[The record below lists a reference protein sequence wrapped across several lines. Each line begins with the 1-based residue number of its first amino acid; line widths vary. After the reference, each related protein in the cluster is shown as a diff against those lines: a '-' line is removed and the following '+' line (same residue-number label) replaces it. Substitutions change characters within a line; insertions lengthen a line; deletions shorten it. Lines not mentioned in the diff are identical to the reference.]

1 MTRTDVAR
9 SPELTTSLPALSDF
23 TQTRAALEAAGLGS
37 RVPTIEILWDNYCSL
52 DPAQVADDLATLADR
67 VMFHIMWSRFLELDD
82 AAFADYLARLKRHVE
97 VLRPVAVSDHLCR
110 FQFDGLY
117 VGAGQEY
124 SYDQLDRVA
133 ARVSRYQDAIGQTLL
148 IENNASLEQPA
159 DKQIAFI
166 HDLVERT
173 GCGLLFDVSNAVV
186 GELNGQGAVER
197 WLPLLAGR
205 TLRCHVG
212 SYVLDVEVDR
222 FIDTHDADVTSETE
236 AGLRKLL
243 AAADVQIASITY
255 ERDFN
260 RTSEAITRDLGR
272 IAECLCV

>member
-1 MTRTDVAR
+1 M
-9 SPELTTSLPALSDF
+9 PAFDAF
-23 TQTRAALEAAGLGS
+23 TQTRDALAAAGLGE

-52 DPAQVADDLATLADR
+52 DPAQLADDLATLADR
-67 VMFHIMWSRFLELDD
+67 VMIHIMWSRFLEIDD
-82 AAFADYLARLKRHVE
+82 AAFAAYLTQLKQHVQ

-124 SYDQLDRVA
+124 TYDRLDHVA

-148 IENNASLEQPA
+148 IENNASLEQPG

-166 HDLVERT
+166 HELIERT
-173 GCGLLFDVSNAVV
+173 GCGILFDVSNAVV
-186 GELNGQGAVER
+186 GELNGQGGIER

-212 SYVLDVEVDR
+212 SYVLDADVDR
-222 FIDTHDADVTSETE
+222 YIDTHDSDVSSETE
-236 AGLRKLL
+236 AGLRTLF

-255 ERDFN
+255 ERDLN
-260 RTSEAITRDLGR
+260 RTTEAITRDLRR
-272 IAECLCV
+272 IAESLCV